1 MAACRSCTS
10 SRRSSCVT
18 GIALALTGAGRYL
31 AGRQQI
37 EAMDFQPAYR
47 SILATTVAAVIVG
60 LIAIAFVW
68 LVRPMP

>member
-1 MAACRSCTS
+1 MN
-10 SRRSSCVT
+10 
-18 GIALALTGAGRYL
+18 
-31 AGRQQI
+31 
-37 EAMDFQPAYR
+37 FQPAYR